1 MKRLLLLPALL
12 VFATAPTTGAP
23 TADIRGQYVE
33 ARTCDVFTG
42 ACFANADTGLTGKNA
57 VLAWKVQS
65 GAIGGTRLDGLGV
78 VAVLAA
84 RETLGLTQSAPGKA
98 ILIVDKN
105 ATAPQQKALVEFVKA
120 QVGDLVKDVVAVRS
134 AEVDLNICPCQGNAC
149 ATLKAGDARLATRC
163 LDTHVDK
170 ACGNEC
176 EFYPPLAKGVT
187 AKAAMAVEHSFT
199 GKGLNQTW
207 SDAERRGAYV
217 GSFVV
222 H

>member
-1 MKRLLLLPALL
+1 
-12 VFATAPTTGAP
+12 
-23 TADIRGQYVE
+23 
-33 ARTCDVFTG
+33 
-42 ACFANADTGLTGKNA
+42 
-57 VLAWKVQS
+57 
-65 GAIGGTRLDGLGV
+65 

-84 RETLGLTQSAPGKA
+84 RDTLGVKQTAPGKA

-105 ATAPQQKALVEFVKA
+105 ATASQRVALVDFVKA
-120 QVGDLVKDVVAVRS
+120 QVGDLVKDVVAVRT
-134 AEVDLNICPCQGNAC
+134 AEVDLNICECRGNAC
-149 ATLKAGDARLATRC
+149 ATLTAGDARISTRC
-163 LDTHVDK
+163 LDMNHDK
-170 ACGNEC
+170 ACGNEM
-176 EFYPPLAKGVT
+176 EFYPPLAKGVA